1 MFRNFLIMKTSKA
14 LALIDKWIAKQER
27 EIEKLEQMDK
37 DVLVRQISF
46 AKGYKWALHDVKSI
60 VGMINNEEDGTK
72 I

>member
-1 MFRNFLIMKTSKA
+1 MKTSKA

-27 EIEKLEQMDK
+27 EIEHLEQMNK

-46 AKGYKWALHDVKSI
+46 AKGYKWALRDVKSI
-60 VGMINNEEDGTK
+60 IGIINNKDDERTE